1 MGASKGW
8 SDNMKE
14 GAGADCGDGEGDKG
28 DDGDDGDGESDRGD
42 GDDTDRGDEG
52 EVHLVTT
59 KEVIWLW
66 Q

>member
-1 MGASKGW
+1 
-8 SDNMKE
+8 MKE